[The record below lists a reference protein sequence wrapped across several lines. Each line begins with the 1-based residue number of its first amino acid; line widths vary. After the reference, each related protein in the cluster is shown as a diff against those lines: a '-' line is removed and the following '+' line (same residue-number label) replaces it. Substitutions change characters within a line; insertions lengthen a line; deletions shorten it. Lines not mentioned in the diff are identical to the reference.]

1 MRKRKAVVALVG
13 RPNVGKSTLFNRLVG
28 ARTAIVEDLP
38 GTTRDRLYGEAEW
51 SGLSFTVIDTG
62 GLEAQKTAEYR
73 AARPG
78 IAPLARDSARYVTE
92 VTNQARIAVDEADV
106 IVFVV
111 DGKDGLTAADEDL
124 AEYLQ
129 QTTKPVLLAVNKA
142 ESEERQL
149 NAAEFWS
156 LGLGEPFAISAF
168 HGIGVGDLLDVIAT
182 AVVDSPVS
190 DEEDSEGVAIALV
203 GRPNVGKSSLLNTLI
218 GHDRAIVSQIAG
230 TTRDP
235 IDTKM
240 VYNRQEI
247 TLIDTAGIRRR
258 GRVEPGIEKYS
269 VLRSMRSIDR
279 ADVAL
284 LLLDGVEGVTAQ
296 DAHIAGYVLEA
307 HKSVIVLVNKWDVVE
322 KNTQT
327 MVEYTREVR
336 ADLQFLDYVP
346 VLFISALTK
355 QRVQKVLPTALEVA
369 AERRYRIPTAELN
382 GVIQDAYHRS
392 PPATKQLRP
401 FRIYYATQAS
411 VEPPTFV
418 LFVNDPELAHFSYLR
433 YLENQLR
440 RHYPFVGTP
449 IRIRLRPRSSR
460 GD

>member
-1 MRKRKAVVALVG
+1 MKQRKAVVALVG
-13 RPNVGKSTLFNRLVG
+13 RPNVGKSTLFNRLIG

-38 GTTRDRLYGEAEW
+38 GTTRDRIYGEAEW
-51 SGLSFTVIDTG
+51 RGMSFIVIDTG
-62 GLEAQKTAEYR
+62 GLEAQKTAENR

-78 IAPLARDSARYVTE
+78 VAPLARDSSRYVTE
-92 VTNQARIAVDEADV
+92 ITNQAQIAVDEADV
-106 IVFVV
+106 IVCVV

-129 QTTKPVLLAVNKA
+129 QTTKPILLAVNKA
-142 ESEERQL
+142 ESERRQL
-149 NAAEFWS
+149 NAPEFWA
-156 LGLGEPFAISAF
+156 LGIGEPLAISAF
-168 HGIGVGDLLDVIAT
+168 HGIGVGDLLDQIVAELS
-182 AVVDSPVS
+182 DSPVT
-190 DEEDSEGVAIALV
+190 DEVEDDGVAVALV

-218 GHDRAIVSQIAG
+218 GRERAIVSEVAG

-235 IDTKM
+235 VDTDL
-240 VYNRQEI
+240 VYHSQKI

-284 LLLDGVEGVTAQ
+284 LLIDGVDGVTAQ

-307 HKSVIVLVNKWDVVE
+307 HKSVIVLVNKWDIV
-322 KNTQT
+322 KKDTQT

-336 ADLQFLDYVP
+336 ADLKFLDYVP

-355 QRVQKVLPTALEVA
+355 QRVQKVLPTALAVA
-369 AERRYRIPTAELN
+369 AERRYRIPTSELN

-392 PPATKQLRP
+392 PPASKQLRP

-449 IRIRLRPRSSR
+449 IRIRLRPRS
-460 GD
+460 

>member
-1 MRKRKAVVALVG
+1 MTQRKAVVALVG
-13 RPNVGKSTLFNRLVG
+13 RPNVGKSTLFNRLIG

-38 GTTRDRLYGEAEW
+38 GTTRDRIYGEAEW
-51 SGLSFTVIDTG
+51 SGVSFVVIDTG

-73 AARPG
+73 ATRAG
-78 IAPLARDSARYVTE
+78 VAPLARDSARYVTE
-92 VTNQARIAVDEADV
+92 ITNQARIAVDEADV
-106 IVFVV
+106 IVLVV

-124 AEYLQ
+124 AEFLQ
-129 QTTKPVLLAVNKA
+129 QTTKPVFVAVNKA
-142 ESEERQL
+142 ESEQRQL
-149 NAAEFWS
+149 DATEFWA
-156 LGLGEPFAISAF
+156 LGVGEPIAISAF
-168 HGIGVGDLLDVIAT
+168 HGIGVGDLLDVIA
-182 AVVDSPVS
+182 AELSDSLVG
-190 DEEDSEGVAIALV
+190 DEREEDVVAVALV

-218 GHDRAIVSQIAG
+218 GHERAIVSEIAG

-235 IDTKM
+235 IDT
-240 VYNRQEI
+240 EI
-247 TLIDTAGIRRR
+247 IYHGQRVSLIDTAGIRRR

-269 VLRSMRSIDR
+269 VLRSIRSIDR

-284 LLLDGVEGVTAQ
+284 LLVDGVEGVTAQ
-296 DAHIAGYVLEA
+296 DAHIAGHVLEA
-307 HKSVIVLVNKWDVVE
+307 HKSVVVLVNKWDIVE

-327 MVEYTREVR
+327 MVEYTRKVR

-355 QRVQKVLPTALEVA
+355 QRVQKVLPTALTVA
-369 AERRYRIPTAELN
+369 SERKHRIPTAELN

-392 PPATKQLRP
+392 PPATKQQRP
-401 FRIYYATQAS
+401 LRIYYATQAS
-411 VEPPTFV
+411 VEPPTFI

-449 IRIRLRPRSSR
+449 IRIRLRARS
-460 GD
+460 

>member
-1 MRKRKAVVALVG
+1 MKRRKPVIALVG
-13 RPNVGKSTLFNRLVG
+13 RPNVGKSTLFNRLIG

-38 GTTRDRLYGEAEW
+38 GTTRDRIYGETEW
-51 SGLSFTVIDTG
+51 IGISFIVIDTG
-62 GLEAQKTAEYR
+62 GLEAQKTAEFR
-73 AARPG
+73 ATRSG
-78 IAPLARDSARYVTE
+78 VAPLAQDSARFVTE
-92 VTNQARIAVDEADV
+92 ITNQAQIALDEADA

-124 AEYLQ
+124 AEFLQ
-129 QTTKPVLLAVNKA
+129 QTTKPIILAVNKT

-149 NAAEFWS
+149 NAAEFWA
-156 LGLGEPFAISAF
+156 LGLGEPVAVSAF
-168 HGIGVGDLLDVIAT
+168 HGIGVGDLLDL
-182 AVVDSPVS
+182 VVAELSASPLT
-190 DEEDSEGVAIALV
+190 DEEEDDAVAIALV

-218 GHDRAIVSQIAG
+218 GQDRAIVSEIAG

-235 IDTKM
+235 IDTDLIFHSQK
-240 VYNRQEI
+240 I

-269 VLRSMRSIDR
+269 VVRSMRSIDR

-284 LLLDGVEGVTAQ
+284 LLIDGSEGVTAQ

-307 HKSVIVLVNKWDVVE
+307 YKSVVVLVNKWDVVA
-322 KNTQT
+322 KDSQT
-327 MVEYTREVR
+327 MVEYTRDVR
-336 ADLQFLDYVP
+336 AELQFLDYVP

-355 QRVQKVLPTALEVA
+355 QRVQKVLPTALAVA
-369 AERRYRIPTAELN
+369 AERHHRIPTAELN
-382 GVIQDAYHRS
+382 GIIQDAYHRS

-401 FRIYYATQAS
+401 LRIYYATQAS
-411 VEPPTFV
+411 IEPPTFV

-440 RHYPFVGTP
+440 RQYPFVGTP
-449 IRIRLRPRSSR
+449 IRIRLRPRNR
-460 GD
+460 

>member
-1 MRKRKAVVALVG
+1 MTQRKAVVALVG
-13 RPNVGKSTLFNRLVG
+13 RPNVGKSTLFNRLIG

-38 GTTRDRLYGEAEW
+38 GTTRDRIYGEAEW
-51 SGLSFTVIDTG
+51 SGVSFVVIDTG

-73 AARPG
+73 ATRAG
-78 IAPLARDSARYVTE
+78 VAPLARDSARYVTE
-92 VTNQARIAVDEADV
+92 ITNQARIAVDEADV
-106 IVFVV
+106 IVLVV

-124 AEYLQ
+124 AEFLQ
-129 QTTKPVLLAVNKA
+129 QTTKPVFVAVNKA
-142 ESEERQL
+142 ESEQRQL
-149 NAAEFWS
+149 DATEFWV
-156 LGLGEPFAISAF
+156 LGVGEPIAISAF
-168 HGIGVGDLLDVIAT
+168 HGIGVGDLLDVIA
-182 AVVDSPVS
+182 AELSDSLVG
-190 DEEDSEGVAIALV
+190 DEREEDVVAIALV
-203 GRPNVGKSSLLNTLI
+203 GRPNVGKSSLLNTLV
-218 GHDRAIVSQIAG
+218 GRERAIVSEIAG

-235 IDTKM
+235 IDT
-240 VYNRQEI
+240 EI
-247 TLIDTAGIRRR
+247 IYHGQRVSLIDTAGIRRR

-284 LLLDGVEGVTAQ
+284 LLVDGVEGVTAQ
-296 DAHIAGYVLEA
+296 DAHIAGHVLEA
-307 HKSVIVLVNKWDVVE
+307 HKSVVVLVNKWDIVE

-327 MVEYTREVR
+327 MVEYTRKVR

-355 QRVQKVLPTALEVA
+355 QRVQKVLPTALTVA
-369 AERRYRIPTAELN
+369 AERKHRIPTAELN

-392 PPATKQLRP
+392 PPATKQQRP
-401 FRIYYATQAS
+401 LRIYYATQAS
-411 VEPPTFV
+411 VEPPTFI

-449 IRIRLRPRSSR
+449 IRIRLRARS
-460 GD
+460 